1 MNTAVVALGA
11 LTLVIWLY
19 LLLARGL
26 FWIARPRDDDFR
38 LDPADKGDWPA
49 VVAVVPA
56 RDEAETVGQT
66 VRSILSQIYPGP
78 LSLVLVDDQSSDG
91 TGDIA
96 RRAAQEAGAANR
108 LLVIKGAAPPAG
120 WTGKLW
126 ALNQGIEAIAARG
139 ARPDYV
145 LLTDADITH
154 AQDSVASLVA
164 RARAGNLAMVSLM
177 ARLRCES
184 WAERALVPAFVLFF
198 QMLYPF
204 RWVNQPRRKL
214 AAAAGGCVLARLADL
229 RAIGGIGAIRGEL
242 IDDCALGA
250 KLKTQGPIWL
260 GLTDRVLSVRR
271 YGTLG
276 EVGRMISRSAFAQ
289 LRYSWL
295 LLAGTVAGLAL
306 TFLAPPLLALFADGQ
321 ASWFGWL
328 AWLAMVLAAQPMLR
342 FYGRSPLWGLGLPLV
357 ATAYLWFTVDSALQ
371 HRRGKGGMWKG
382 RVQAAGA
389 SR

>member
-1 MNTAVVALGA
+1 MTMILTAVGA

-19 LLLARGL
+19 LLLARGF
-26 FWIARPRDDDFR
+26 FWIARPRDEGFR
-38 LDPADKGDWPA
+38 LDPAEKGDWPS

-56 RDEAETVGQT
+56 RDEAETVAQT
-66 VRSILSQIYPGP
+66 VRSLLTQFYPGP
-78 LSLVLVDDQSSDG
+78 MSVVLVDDQSSDG

-96 RRAAQEAGAANR
+96 RRAAKEAGSQNR
-108 LLVIKGAAPPAG
+108 LLVVKGASPPPG

-126 ALNQGIEAIAARG
+126 ALHQGIEAIAARG

-164 RARAGNLAMVSLM
+164 RARAGNLVMVSLM

-184 WAERALVPAFVLFF
+184 WAERALIPAFVLFF

-204 RWVNQPRRKL
+204 RWVNQPRHKL

-250 KLKTQGPIWL
+250 RMKTQGPIWL

-276 EVGRMISRSAFAQ
+276 EVGKMISRSAFAQ

-306 TFLAPPLLALFADGQ
+306 TFLAPPLLALFAEGT
-321 ASWFGWL
+321 ASLFGWL
-328 AWLAMVLAAQPMLR
+328 AWLGMTLAAQPMLR
-342 FYGRSPLWGLGLPLV
+342 FYGRSPLWGPGLPLV
-357 ATAYLWFTVDSALQ
+357 ATAYLWFTVESALQ
-371 HRRGKGGMWKG
+371 HRRGRGGLWKG
-382 RVQAAGA
+382 RVQAAA
-389 SR
+389 SAR